1 MSLADIQEIREH
13 QYAITAPIRAGWEA
27 LKPLIGLNISDFG
40 KAALVSILGVA
51 ALATLGGVV
60 VADKL
65 THSKVTIREEVGEPK
80 SAGLEFLK
88 DKGVKRTIALL
99 GLGGLLLGTQ
109 LLPSRAGQR
118 PPTQEYPYGDV
129 IPLPYGTAY
138 EGPRLPSILPP
149 IPIPPPPPT
158 GNGVGGGPSGPV
170 GVEP

>member
-129 IPLPYGTAY
+129 IPLPFGTPY

-149 IPIPPPPPT
+149 IPIPPQPPPT
-158 GNGVGGGPSGPV
+158 GNGTGGPGGPV